1 MSLAVQ
7 IQPLAD
13 QGASANEIAEAL
25 QLSTE
30 AVEYELARAGKV
42 REEDIPEEDFLVIR
56 NRLLSIAK
64 ESDDEHLAAKVGIFL
79 YEQKRGTAKMK
90 QAPAINI
97 SQINQLIL
105 ASHERLKQ
113 VYRENLSR
121 PGSASENPGEGSQFE
136 TATVAT
142 PEPGPDSGTG
152 PHTR

>member
-7 IQPLAD
+7 ISTLAD
-13 QGASANEIAEAL
+13 QGASASEIAEAL
-25 QLSTE
+25 SLSVE
-30 AVEYELARAGKV
+30 AVEYELTRAGKV

-64 ESDDEHLAAKVGIFL
+64 ESEDEHLAAKVGIFL

-113 VYRENLSR
+113 VYRENLGR
-121 PGSASENPGEGSQFE
+121 PNTSPKDLGERSQFE
-136 TATVAT
+136 TATSA
-142 PEPGPDSGTG
+142 EGSGPG
-152 PHTR
+152 